1 MVSRR
6 KPKPSWHGEPNLTVV
21 RIFNSYFPT
30 RLLVLLVGEIAA
42 VGFSFVLAIVICFG
56 AESRAVFTDQQVSL
70 KILVV
75 AALAFLGS
83 HYLELHNLRRL
94 SGQGGTYPRILMLV
108 GLLSLTLA
116 AVSYA
121 FPEFRVGRYV
131 FLTGLFILAAALIF
145 WRWAYARLISMRM
158 LRQRVYLLGN
168 GERANR
174 IREAIESRAELGMD
188 LIDWSGSS
196 NSGPLNGELLA
207 KTLRDLANRRA
218 VDRVIVALSDRRSM
232 MPVNELLDIRLHG
245 ICVDDGTSV
254 LEKVTGKIDVDE
266 LHPSWMIFGDG
277 FRLTQRHWFLRRIIS
292 TLLALTLSIVTL
304 PLIPI
309 IALLIRL
316 TSPGPLLYRQKRVGL
331 RDHVFDCLK
340 FRTMRPDAEADS
352 GPTWASDEDP
362 RITTVGKFLR
372 RARLDEIPQI
382 WNVLRGDMA
391 FVGPRPERPEFVTK
405 LSDEIP
411 YYNVRHAVRPGITGW
426 AQINYGYGSSVEEA
440 KEKLRYDLYY
450 IRNVSV
456 MLDLLIVFYSIR
468 AVIIGRGVR

>member
-1 MVSRR
+1 
-6 KPKPSWHGEPNLTVV
+6 VV

-30 RLLVLLVGEIAA
+30 RLIVLLLGEIAA
-42 VGFSFVLAIVICFG
+42 VGFSFGLAIVICFG

-70 KILVV
+70 KLLVI
-75 AALAFLGS
+75 AALAYLVAHF
-83 HYLELHNLRRL
+83 LELHNLRRL
-94 SGQGGTYPRILMLV
+94 TGQGQTYPRILMWV

-116 AVSYA
+116 AVSYV

-131 FLTGLFILAAALIF
+131 FLTGLSILVTALIS
-145 WRWAYARLISMRM
+145 WRWAYAHLISMRT
-158 LRQRVYLLGN
+158 LRERVYLLGN

-188 LIDWSGSS
+188 LMGWSGSS
-196 NSGPLNGELLA
+196 SGPLNSELLA
-207 KTLRDLANRRA
+207 ETLRDLANRRA
-218 VDRVIVALSDRRSM
+218 VDRVIVALADRRSM

-245 ICVDDGTSV
+245 ICVDDGTSI
-254 LEKVTGKIDVDE
+254 LEKATGKIEVDE

-277 FRLTQRHWFLRRIIS
+277 FRLTQRHWVLRRIIS

-309 IALLIRL
+309 IALLLKL

-331 RDHVFDCLK
+331 RGHVFDCLK
-340 FRTMRPDAEADS
+340 FRTMRPNAEADS

-362 RITTVGKFLR
+362 RITRVGKFLR
-372 RARLDEIPQI
+372 RSRLDEIPQI

-391 FVGPRPERPEFVTK
+391 FVGPRPERPEFTMK
-405 LSDEIP
+405 LSEQIP

-426 AQINYGYGSSVEEA
+426 AQINYGYGASIEEA
-440 KEKLRYDLYY
+440 KEKLRFDLYY